1 MFRHATG
8 HEYRPSG
15 SGPSTVRRRQI
26 PLAAVHEIPL
36 ERISSAQL
44 RAAIDIWQTQ
54 AKDRAYPARSEVPPR
69 LLAPFLRNVCL
80 LRLCGDDGEF
90 EYRVT
95 GDATVEAWGRSFTGL
110 GTAALNAIQ
119 EGVGDS
125 VRAACQI
132 VLERR
137 APVTIRG
144 PLSQRHTYIVEESV
158 YLPLG
163 PDAATIDSILSVSCF
178 ILM

>member
-1 MFRHATG
+1 MFRYVIG
-8 HEYRPSG
+8 HENRPSG
-15 SGPSTVRRRQI
+15 SGRSSLGPRQTPSV
-26 PLAAVHEIPL
+26 AHEIPL
-36 ERISSAQL
+36 ERISSTPL
-44 RAAIDIWQTQ
+44 RAAVDIWRAQV
-54 AKDRAYPARSEVPPR
+54 KGRAYPARSELPPR
-69 LLAPFLRNVCL
+69 HLAPFLRNVCL

-95 GDATVEAWGRSFTGL
+95 GDATVEAWGQSFTGL
-110 GTAALNAIQ
+110 NTAALNAIE
-119 EGVGDS
+119 EGAGDS
-125 VRAACQI
+125 VRALCQI

-137 APVTIRG
+137 APVAIRG
-144 PLSQRHTYIVEESV
+144 RLSRRHTYVVEEGV